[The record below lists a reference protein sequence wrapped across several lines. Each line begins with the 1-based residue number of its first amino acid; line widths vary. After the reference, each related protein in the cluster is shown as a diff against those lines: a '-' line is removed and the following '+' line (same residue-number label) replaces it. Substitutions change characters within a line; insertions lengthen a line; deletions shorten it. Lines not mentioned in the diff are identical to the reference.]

1 MFVLYFTT
9 ALTFGHWV
17 CKNGTCTWPSY
28 TPPPSVHTVS
38 EHDTQSIFKHVDITN
53 ADELAP
59 LRKLLIRSAL
69 RKEIKMETAK
79 DTSDVTS
86 ATSTSTADSMEQS
99 AGREPETIA
108 ESLSVMFN
116 NNELSDVCFK
126 FPNETMEE
134 KCVLKAHKLILAIRS
149 PVFKAMFY
157 GTLQETGQDVNIED
171 ISYEIFQSLLRY
183 LN

>member
-1 MFVLYFTT
+1 MFVLYFRT
-9 ALTFGHWV
+9 ALPLAIGSVEMVHARGQV
-17 CKNGTCTWPSY
+17 I
-28 TPPPSVHTVS
+28 PPPVHTVS
-38 EHDTQSIFKHVDITN
+38 EHDTQSIFKHVDITD

-59 LRKLLIRSAL
+59 LLIRSAL
-69 RKEIKMETAK
+69 RQEIKMETAEG
-79 DTSDVTS
+79 TSNVTS

-99 AGREPETIA
+99 AAREPETIA

-126 FPNETMEE
+126 FPNETVEE

-183 LN
+183 FKNY

>member
-1 MFVLYFTT
+1 MCTVLHDCI
-9 ALTFGHWV
+9 TFGHCV

-28 TPPPSVHTVS
+28 TPPPVHTVS

-69 RKEIKMETAK
+69 RKEIKMETAE
-79 DTSDVTS
+79 DTSNVTS
-86 ATSTSTADSMEQS
+86 ATSTSTADSMEQT

-126 FPNETMEE
+126 FPNETVEE

-183 LN
+183 SNC